1 MQRNPCMSRTS
12 VARLLLVGLTLLA
25 ALAIAAIAAHAY
37 LRSIIITTPATNS
50 ACCALPSADLPGVQA
65 LQLAAPDQ
73 TALACWYA
81 PSRNRAAVIVLHGEG
96 GDRSAMLPHMAM
108 LARHGYGVLACD
120 RRAHGASGGARR
132 SWGWLDSGDVGTM
145 IAYLAQRGDVDQG
158 RVGIFGFSMGAQV
171 ALRAS
176 AAYPALRAVVADGA
190 VPTTS
195 ADLPPADS
203 AAAWPRAAVDWLDN
217 WFVDRLLERA
227 TAMAAPA
234 PMAQALGQRS
244 QPLLLIA
251 TGQDGH
257 GRELRQEEWFHT
269 LAAQPKT
276 LWELPDVGHGEGL
289 ARHAAEYEQRVI
301 ALYDA
306 ALLGETP

>member
-1 MQRNPCMSRTS
+1 MWLRFVRTTLIGIS
-12 VARLLLVGLTLLA
+12 LLTV
-25 ALAIAAIAAHAY
+25 IVFSAIAAHAY
-37 LRSIIITTPATNS
+37 LRYRSITPPATNS
-50 ACCALPSADLPGVQA
+50 DCCSLPSAELPGVAAVQI
-65 LQLAAPDQ
+65 AAPDQ
-73 TALACWYA
+73 TALACWYT
-81 PSRNRAAVIVLHGEG
+81 PSHNRAAVIVLHGEG
-96 GDRSAMLPHMAM
+96 GDRSAMLPHMAI

-120 RRAHGASGGARR
+120 RRAHGASDGALR
-132 SWGWLDSGDVGTM
+132 SWGWLEVGDVGAM
-145 IAYLAQRGDVDQG
+145 VDYLAQRGDVDQG

-190 VPTTS
+190 VPATS
-195 ADLPPADS
+195 ADLTPAAS
-203 AAAWPRAAVDWLDN
+203 AAAWPRSAVDWLDN
-217 WFVDRLLERA
+217 WFVDRMLERA

-257 GRELRQEEWFHT
+257 GRELRQNQWFHT
-269 LAAQPKT
+269 LAAPPKA

-289 ARHAAEYEQRVI
+289 ARRAAEYERRVI